1 MSDPT
6 ARRLDV
12 SHAGYYADPCATPSL
27 NASTAKT
34 LITRSP
40 LHAWHEHPRLGG
52 APREATTA
60 QEHGSLIHRLVLGAG
75 DDLEVID
82 APDWRTKAAK
92 EQRAEARTA
101 GRIPVLTADYAEA
114 NIVARSIAITLESFG
129 IDLSSGEAGESEVM
143 LEWRERSARGPV
155 LCRGMLDRLSVS
167 RSAAII
173 YDLKTT
179 PNAHP
184 QACARRVADLGYDI
198 QAAAYTSA
206 VEKLRPDLVGRV
218 EFVFVF
224 AETEPPYCVTPM
236 KPGGM
241 MREFGLTRWQRAVE
255 VWAACLADNR
265 WPAYVES
272 VTQLELPPWV
282 MAADIEFSESMR

>member
-1 MSDPT
+1 VPDPT
-6 ARRLDV
+6 ANRLSV
-12 SHAGYYADPCATPSL
+12 SPAAYYADPCTGPSL

-40 LHAWHEHPRLGG
+40 LHAWQEHPRLGG
-52 APREATTA
+52 APREATAA

-75 DDLEVID
+75 DDIEVID

-92 EQRAEARTA
+92 EQRDDARTA
-101 GRIPVLTADYAEA
+101 GRIPVLVADHAEA
-114 NIVARSIAITLESFG
+114 EVAARAIADALAAFG
-129 IDLSSGEAGESEVM
+129 IDLSGGEAGESEVM
-143 LEWRERSARGPV
+143 LSWHERSARGSV
-155 LCRGMLDRLSVS
+155 LCRGMLDRLVLG
-167 RSAAII
+167 RSGII

-255 VWAACLADNR
+255 VWAACLADGR
-265 WPAYVES
+265 WPGYVES
-272 VTQLELPPWV
+272 ITQLELPPWV
-282 MAADIEFSESMR
+282 MAADAEFSESLR